1 MNFFYE
7 PLVRKTDFFSNLSN
21 LSEIVRKDSP
31 WRLDSSAHHLL
42 EKESIYSVGLF
53 QIFLFFK
60 CHGVNA
66 LNPIH
71 TRKGG
76 QFAPPYLFLYCL
88 SQKFSPATYDKLYVN
103 SYIIIM
109 KTLAI

>member
-21 LSEIVRKDSP
+21 LSEILRNDSP
-31 WRLDSSAHHLL
+31 WSVDSSAHHLL